1 MTGIPIPVFAERTK
15 KETYYQLIWNFSED
29 SKPLQQ
35 TAKICINI
43 STVYA

>member
-1 MTGIPIPVFAERTK
+1 MTGIPIPVFTEKTK
-15 KETYYQLIWNFSED
+15 KEIYYQPFSNFSED
-29 SKPLQQ
+29 SKPPQQ